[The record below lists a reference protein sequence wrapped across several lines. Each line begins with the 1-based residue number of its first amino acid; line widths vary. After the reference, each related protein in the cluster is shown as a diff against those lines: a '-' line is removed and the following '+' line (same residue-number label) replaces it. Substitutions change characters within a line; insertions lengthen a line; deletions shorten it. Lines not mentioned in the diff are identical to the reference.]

1 MKKNKIIL
9 LSASVLLAASIGVN
23 LVHADD
29 PNPVTP
35 PSDERPV
42 QPTPP
47 VDNNGNNNQPTPPP
61 ADNNGGNDNGGNN
74 NGGGNNQP
82 TPPSDDGGP
91 IQPNRPGQPKQP
103 DPKPAVPDPSDQQ
116 PAPKAPS
123 KPKASQKPA
132 DQVAKGNGAEPN
144 AADPTISVQG
154 SAENSNNKAK
164 ENKPVATP
172 AAPVLPATGTNQSF
186 LALIGT
192 VMLSVLAFVGFKRK
206 KTE

>member
-82 TPPSDDGGP
+82 TPPSDDGRP
-91 IQPNRPGQPKQP
+91 IH
-103 DPKPAVPDPSDQQ
+103 PKPPGHISYKQHTQ
-116 PAPKAPS
+116 TT
-123 KPKASQKPA
+123 
-132 DQVAKGNGAEPN
+132 N
-144 AADPTISVQG
+144 A
-154 SAENSNNKAK
+154 
-164 ENKPVATP
+164 
-172 AAPVLPATGTNQSF
+172 
-186 LALIGT
+186 
-192 VMLSVLAFVGFKRK
+192 
-206 KTE
+206 

>member
-23 LVHADD
+23 LVYADD

-61 ADNNGGNDNGGNN
+61 ADNNGGNDNGGN

-192 VMLSVLAFVGFKRK
+192 VMLSVLALVGFKRK